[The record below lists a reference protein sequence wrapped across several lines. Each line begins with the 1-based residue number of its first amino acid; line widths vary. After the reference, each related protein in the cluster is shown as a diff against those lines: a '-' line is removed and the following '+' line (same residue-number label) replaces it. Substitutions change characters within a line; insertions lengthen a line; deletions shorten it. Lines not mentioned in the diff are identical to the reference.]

1 MWLSDVQKIGV
12 GLTGFGVVF
21 TFLGVILFFDAGLI
35 AIGNVSDAIMFLAG
49 VTLII
54 GVQKSVYF
62 FTRPGKIRGSVCFFF
77 GILLV
82 LVKWP
87 IIGLLVETFGFIN
100 LFGSSVASGNASADV
115 NQDREQEIL
124 RLGEQY
130 KNERK
135 PQELSQLIR
144 NSRDL
149 LGSLPK
155 AKSTKI
161 IKTLIEHFAQIPNS
175 LDLQIEMCKE
185 TVEWSKQEK
194 RLFLK

>member
-35 AIGNVSDAIMFLAG
+35 AIGNIMFLAG

-54 GVQKSVYF
+54 GIQKSVYF
-62 FTRPGKIRGSVCFFF
+62 FTRPGKIRGSLCFFF

-100 LFGSSVASGNASADV
+100 LFG
-115 NQDREQEIL
+115 
-124 RLGEQY
+124 
-130 KNERK
+130 
-135 PQELSQLIR
+135 
-144 NSRDL
+144 
-149 LGSLPK
+149 
-155 AKSTKI
+155 
-161 IKTLIEHFAQIPNS
+161 
-175 LDLQIEMCKE
+175 
-185 TVEWSKQEK
+185 
-194 RLFLK
+194 